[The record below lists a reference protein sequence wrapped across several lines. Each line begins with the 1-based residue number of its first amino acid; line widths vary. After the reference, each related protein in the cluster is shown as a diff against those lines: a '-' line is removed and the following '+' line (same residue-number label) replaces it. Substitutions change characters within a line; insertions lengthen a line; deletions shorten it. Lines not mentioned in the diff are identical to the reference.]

1 MITAGGDQ
9 EQAVVLRLGTKEFE
23 TYSRSLDKRS
33 LGYRFVKRLFDI
45 VFSVFVI
52 AVCILLLPLTL
63 HFIGGYC
70 NSEQSIGDLYS
81 KARW

>member
-45 VFSVFVI
+45 VFSVFVNKSMTI
-52 AVCILLLPLTL
+52 A
-63 HFIGGYC
+63 
-70 NSEQSIGDLYS
+70 SISPMRYS
-81 KARW
+81 KATSRTSLKIN